1 MLQSSDSTNLLDVLT
16 HVVSTFDARRV
27 IFAADVRAASA
38 SVLGDTRSWVS
49 ALRGVAHDAIVSSP
63 DDAPI
68 RVELFADGGDLRI
81 DLYKEADPI
90 SSSAFGAFVRGKPL
104 QTLRSVVASAGGSLL
119 TEVTDDDG
127 RCALRTRIPVAQDD
141 VRFAQAA

>member
-1 MLQSSDSTNLLDVLT
+1 MLQSPDSTNLLDVLT

-38 SVLGDTRSWVS
+38 SVRGDMRSWVS

-63 DDAPI
+63 DDAAI
-68 RVELFADGGDLRI
+68 RLELFASDGDLHV
-81 DLYKEADPI
+81 DLYKEPDPT

-104 QTLRSVVASAGGSLL
+104 QTLRSVVTSAGGTLL
-119 TEVTDDDG
+119 TDVTDQSG
-127 RCALRTRIPVAQDD
+127 RCALRTRIPVAQD